1 MRAEFF
7 QVCVLQHLHSFPS
20 DACCTSGTVLS
31 RNLGRWEQNTC
42 SAGICVLSA
51 SLMKISNKKIL
62 AATGVRKNCCPSG
75 RVQAMQSQNIIPRKS
90 QKRKKNII
98 PHTFISCA
106 DHPSCL
112 AKFHPAKPLY
122 PLGVVYCAEH
132 FNLGLVNIRKSS
144 DIPCRLALGLETAW
158 TMEAG
163 FNCNLYS
170 MVNNFFFEW

>member
-7 QVCVLQHLHSFPS
+7 QVCVRQHLHSFPS

-31 RNLGRWEQNTC
+31 RNLGRWEQNTY

-90 QKRKKNII
+90 QKKKKEYHSSHVHFLCGSPFVLGKI
-98 PHTFISCA
+98 PSGQTTVSPWRCVLCRA
-106 DHPSCL
+106 L
-112 AKFHPAKPLY
+112 Q
-122 PLGVVYCAEH
+122 LGTCQYTKVV
-132 FNLGLVNIRKSS
+132 
-144 DIPCRLALGLETAW
+144 
-158 TMEAG
+158 
-163 FNCNLYS
+163 
-170 MVNNFFFEW
+170 